1 MCGSGFFV
9 SKLKPRKI
17 HMKAATSFNPLNIP
31 DLALPASEPQV
42 PQPKVTV
49 SRKKSPPRKPNR
61 TARTARIRRVLDVPK
76 KAVRITAKLRRQ
88 VRRLSKRI
96 KGGITARLAHLD
108 REKLKKV
115 LIACGVAAAA
125 VAAICL
131 LVKLTPLIIAL
142 LAVLGFGAVLQ
153 TWDRLRHRMPA

>member
-1 MCGSGFFV
+1 MRGSSFFV

-17 HMKAATSFNPLNIP
+17 NMKEATPFNPINIP
-31 DLALPASEPQV
+31 DLAIPASEPQV
-42 PQPKVTV
+42 PKPKVTV
-49 SRKKSPPRKPNR
+49 SRKKSTTRKP
-61 TARTARIRRVLDVPK
+61 TRTARIRRVLDVPPATIRFTTK
-76 KAVRITAKLRRQ
+76 IRRQ

-96 KGGITARLAHLD
+96 KGGITSRLAHLD

-131 LVKLTPLIIAL
+131 LFKLTPLIIAL

-153 TWDRLRHRMPA
+153 TWDRLRQRMPA